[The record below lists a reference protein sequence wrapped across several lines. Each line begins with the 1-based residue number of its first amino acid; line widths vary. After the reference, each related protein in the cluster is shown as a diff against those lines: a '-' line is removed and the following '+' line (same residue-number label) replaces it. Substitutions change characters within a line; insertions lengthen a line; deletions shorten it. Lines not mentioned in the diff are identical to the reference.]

1 MPSANLGSGHQTTT
15 TAANFIP
22 ELWSDEVIAGYKKN
36 LVVGNL
42 VSKIAHKGKKGDT
55 IHIPTP
61 TRGTATAKA
70 ANTAVSVQDDIHSK
84 VDLSIDKHYEYS
96 VLIEDITEV
105 QALNSLRRFYTDDAG
120 YALATQ
126 VDTDLFTLTEALQSG
141 TVGGSGANSW
151 ETAYTI
157 NSAGTG
163 IELYTGNAS
172 NARDLTDGA
181 IRALIL
187 KLDNADVPMDNR
199 SMIIPP
205 ICANDLL
212 GINRFTEQQYIG
224 SGDAIRTGKIG
235 MIYGIDVFIS
245 SNCPTASLSTAPYNT
260 DRVGVLMHKD
270 ALALV
275 EQMSVRSQT
284 QYKQE
289 YLGDL
294 FTSDTIYGVGELRD
308 DAGLAFVVPA
318 S

>member
-1 MPSANLGSGHQTTT
+1 MASGAIGTNHQTVT
-15 TAANFIP
+15 TAADFIP

-55 IHIPTP
+55 IHIPKP
-61 TRGTATAKA
+61 TRGSATAKS
-70 ANTAVSVQDDIHSK
+70 ANAKVAIQSDTHSK

-126 VDTDLFTLTEALQSG
+126 VDTDLFTLTEALQGG
-141 TVGGSGANSW
+141 TVGGSNADAW
-151 ETAYTI
+151 EKAYI
-157 NSAGTG
+157 GSGTTN
-163 IELYTGNAS
+163 YTGNSS
-172 NARDLTDGA
+172 NAADITDAGL
-181 IRALIL
+181 RAMIL
-187 KLDNADVPMDNR
+187 VLDNANVPMDNR
-199 SMIIPP
+199 SLIIPP
-205 ICANDLL
+205 VCANDLL

-224 SGDAIRTGKIG
+224 SGDAIKTGKIG
-235 MIYGIDVFIS
+235 MIYGIDVYIS
-245 SNCPTASLSTAPYNT
+245 TNCPTTTTANTAT

-294 FTSDTIYGVGELRD
+294 FTADTIYGVGELRN